1 MSKQNFKHDYV
12 EAEVHGDEITWRST
26 FGRKKTFRFED
37 ITYCEMKGNCIRVY
51 VNGKKLFTI
60 DSGIDDSEFM
70 EDIKRR
76 RISVK
81 SYWVN
86 HHKKKHKK
94 NRK

>member
-1 MSKQNFKHDYV
+1 
-12 EAEVHGDEITWRST
+12 
-26 FGRKKTFRFED
+26 
-37 ITYCEMKGNCIRVY
+37 MKGNCIRVY

>member
-1 MSKQNFKHDYV
+1 MHYFSGK
-12 EAEVHGDEITWRST
+12 GC
-26 FGRKKTFRFED
+26 FEFLESMH
-37 ITYCEMKGNCIRVY
+37 YCIGILSEMKGNSIRVY